1 MGVEGEEFIELAEP
15 AELEED
21 ELEELELDEEVPEV
35 KGR

>member
-1 MGVEGEEFIELAEP
+1 VEGEEFIELAEP

-21 ELEELELDEEVPEV
+21 ELEELELDEEIAEV

>member
-1 MGVEGEEFIELAEP
+1 VEGEEFIELAEP

-21 ELEELELDEEVPEV
+21 ELEVLELDEEIPEV